1 MMNSSVMNLQH
12 RLALELSVGLPF
24 DQRQEQWIIYLFWGQ
39 LQALFFFFFKGGV
52 AFLLTATPRTRKEFL
67 PRQGGRTISALNAE
81 RHTSTS
87 AE

>member
-1 MMNSSVMNLQH
+1 MDNLFI
-12 RLALELSVGLPF
+12 LGAATSTV
-24 DQRQEQWIIYLFWGQ
+24 
-39 LQALFFFFFKGGV
+39 FFFFKGGV